1 MAERYIPVFQMQ
13 NSHYTFFK
21 IKFINEKITKID
33 FVPKLNIGVIM
44 GYKGFLV
51 LCAYLYESYLS
62 LNFQSRFQRPKLD
75 DAYC

>member
-1 MAERYIPVFQMQ
+1 MAERFQMQ

-21 IKFINEKITKID
+21 IKFINKKITKID
-33 FVPKLNIGVIM
+33 HVPKLNIGVIM
-44 GYKGFLV
+44 GPMGVFQ
-51 LCAYLYESYLS
+51 YENYLS